1 MVSGVNAI
9 DVAPFNI
16 SSSYYNDETQ
26 TQSATRKIG
35 NTTITCPGYFG
46 RDISRQCTKCK
57 YDFTKSKWYHNP
69 PVQSYVVMMAADWSI
84 ALYNDK
90 VKMDIVWVVMM
101 MVIEIPLTHT
111 FNLDIA
117 SFVITMVSLHQLFL
131 LCKQPILCAIYF
143 KYEIIIP
150 AV

>member
-1 MVSGVNAI
+1 MTLQKVN
-9 DVAPFNI
+9 D
-16 SSSYYNDETQ
+16 
-26 TQSATRKIG
+26 
-35 NTTITCPGYFG
+35 TIT
-46 RDISRQCTKCK
+46 
-57 YDFTKSKWYHNP
+57 

-90 VKMDIVWVVMM
+90 VKMDIVWVLMT
-101 MVIEIPLTHT
+101 MVVEIPLILT

-117 SFVITMVSLHQLFL
+117 SFVITMVSLHKLFL
-131 LCKQPILCAIYF
+131 QCKQPILWAIYF